1 MIILTEKIDHQRA
14 KKEMLGL
21 IIGTSTS
28 ASAFSIAGAPPA
40 LGSHCGH
47 PHRPCFSASSLR
59 SDLGMM
65 LSSDEPAKDFI
76 PKKAG
81 VEDKVDDVPGHVF
94 IADKPSED
102 PDITCY
108 MKPDSEFDAKP
119 KWVCTGRRALG
130 NAGDADDTY

>member
-1 MIILTEKIDHQRA
+1 MIILTKNIDHQRA

-28 ASAFSIAGAPPA
+28 ASAFTIAGAPPA
-40 LGSHCGH
+40 LGSASRT
-47 PHRPCFSASSLR
+47 PAPAMLSHRHSALTLR
-59 SDLGMM
+59 MM
-65 LSSDEPAKDFI
+65 LSRDEPAKDFI
-76 PKKAG
+76 PKEAD

-102 PDITCY
+102 PSITCY

-119 KWVCTGRRALG
+119 KWVCTERRALG